1 MAESQAFCFV
11 AKDEIEIGN
20 ATYLLIVVWVTTIVL
35 TADKFVSESPQC
47 NLRVVPSTN
56 AVYG

>member
-20 ATYLLIVVWVTTIVL
+20 ATYLLIVV
-35 TADKFVSESPQC
+35 
-47 NLRVVPSTN
+47 
-56 AVYG
+56 